1 MANFELDTKDFDLKF
16 DQLNNKELP
25 EAIKNALL
33 QTGAL
38 IIDDAINEE
47 PRVPHKTGHLWR
59 SQRIEIESKKGSHSL
74 LVGFNTEYAAR
85 LHEAPK
91 AWNWTLEGS
100 GPKYLESKLLKF
112 NKKYI
117 SFIVE
122 QLNKELGK

>member
-1 MANFELDTKDFDLKF
+1 MANFELDTKDFDIKF

-25 EAIKNALL
+25 EAIKKAML
-33 QTGAL
+33 QVGAL

-47 PRVPHKTGHLWR
+47 PRAPHRTGHLWR

-74 LVGFNTEYAAR
+74 LVGFNTVYAAR

-91 AWNWTLEGS
+91 AWNWTLKGS

-112 NKKYI
+112 KEKYI
-117 SFIVE
+117 RFISE
-122 QLNKELGK
+122 QLNKILSK